1 MTTAGLAT
9 ALSAEDAPISS
20 VAVALPEERRRIKEL
35 LAKHPR
41 HRETKVE
48 KLLRALGV
56 LWRQNPQEKMV
67 VFATYLGSVEM
78 LGTEIENQ
86 YPGQGVTAVPGYGV
100 NEPATSHLF
109 SIGHTWFLTPS
120 SLNEFRFGFTRVTS
134 LTVNQA
140 GPQADTYGFNTGWP
154 ANSPLNLGN
163 IPNITFSG
171 GFVSGVSPISKLG
184 GTGNNHSKI
193 RYGIANG

>member
-86 YPGQGVTAVPGYGV
+86 YPGQGVTALKGGDHGAKTAAQKRFKAPDGPRILICTVAGCEGINLQYTHVLFNFDLPWNPGG
-100 NEPATSHLF
+100 
-109 SIGHTWFLTPS
+109 
-120 SLNEFRFGFTRVTS
+120 
-134 LTVNQA
+134 
-140 GPQADTYGFNTGWP
+140 
-154 ANSPLNLGN
+154 
-163 IPNITFSG
+163 
-171 GFVSGVSPISKLG
+171 SK
-184 GTGNNHSKI
+184 
-193 RYGIANG
+193 

>member
-9 ALSAEDAPISS
+9 TLSAEDAPISS

-86 YPGQGVTAVPGYGV
+86 YPGQGVTMLKGGDHGAKTAA
-100 NEPATSHLF
+100 EK
-109 SIGHTWFLTPS
+109 
-120 SLNEFRFGFTRVTS
+120 RFK
-134 LTVNQA
+134 A
-140 GPQADTYGFNTGWP
+140 PDGPRI
-154 ANSPLNLGN
+154 L
-163 IPNITFSG
+163 I
-171 GFVSGVSPISKLG
+171 
-184 GTGNNHSKI
+184 
-193 RYGIANG
+193 